1 MATSSSSAAKTV
13 TLRSSDGEEFVVKAD
28 TFASASVL
36 VRNMLEDD
44 CAGGAI
50 PLPQVTGR
58 ILSRVIDYCDRH
70 YADADAA
77 TYVAEPFSSGDP
89 DLERFDT
96 DFIGGVDYNTLID
109 LILAANYLEVPR
121 LLDLA
126 CKTVADQMRG
136 KTVEEM
142 RAHFKIANDYTPE
155 EEAEVRSENP
165 WAFE

>member
-28 TFASASVL
+28 TFAAASVL
-36 VRNMLEDD
+36 VRNILEDD

-50 PLPQVTGR
+50 PLQQARPGGQARGR
-58 ILSRVIDYCDRH
+58 W
-70 YADADAA
+70 
-77 TYVAEPFSSGDP
+77 PPSSTSSSP
-89 DLERFDT
+89 PT
-96 DFIGGVDYNTLID
+96 TSKVQ
-109 LILAANYLEVPR
+109 R

-142 RAHFKIANDYTPE
+142 RAHFMIANDYTPE
-155 EEAEVRSENP
+155 DEAEVRSETP

>member
-1 MATSSSSAAKTV
+1 MVTSSKTV
-13 TLRSSDGEEFVVKAD
+13 MLRSSDGEELVVQAE
-28 TFASASVL
+28 TMAAASML
-36 VRNMLEDD
+36 IRDMLEDD
-44 CAGGAI
+44 GAGAGVI
-50 PLPQVTGR
+50 PLPKVTGR
-58 ILSRVIDYCDRH
+58 ILARVVDYCTCH
-70 YADADAA
+70 YAAA
-77 TYVAEPFSSGDP
+77 HAVVNP